1 MATSTQIFILLA
13 CCLGLAFAG
22 LIDRG
27 QDLADTAR
35 YPLITG
41 FYRIEMNVVRLD
53 TQGKSHTGLS
63 CDIFDKCDPKIIA
76 FIDTQ
81 KPNNDFGGD
90 SVPYA
95 NYVTLFDGNNAPNVV
110 EIDKTISRD
119 VCGKGV
125 RKIAMRVRAID
136 KDGINDDKIDNY
148 KCHITGDRNPPAADE
163 RSAEWSAEIACS
175 GEDRPSSKVYLRY
188 RWYMIPEQQ
197 CRPSSNGQGLFSG
210 FFSR

>member
-1 MATSTQIFILLA
+1 MAVSTTFMFLVCGA
-13 CCLGLAFAG
+13 SLAFAG
-22 LIDRG
+22 LVDRAQDAID
-27 QDLADTAR
+27 AAK

-63 CDIFDKCDPKIIA
+63 CDVFDKCDPKIIA
-76 FIDTQ
+76 FIDTL

-95 NYVTLFDGNNAPNVV
+95 NYVTLHESNNAPDVIPV
-110 EIDKTISRD
+110 DKTISRD

-148 KCHITGDRNPPAADE
+148 KCHITGDRNPPAENE
-163 RSAEWSAEIACS
+163 RTSEWSAEIACS
-175 GEDRPSSKVYLRY
+175 GEDRPSSKVFLRY
-188 RWYMIPEQQ
+188 RWYKIPEQT
-197 CRPSSNGQGLFSG
+197 CRPSSNGQGLLSG
-210 FFSR
+210 LLSR